1 MAALA
6 GLAAGVAWL
15 ESTTPTYVATTNL
28 LLDPITEKL
37 ASGDI
42 ASLNYLHSL
51 TMDNQIAIVKSSR
64 LLRRV
69 VENQHLLEDSEF
81 GIHPAAPSPSLV
93 GLAAYV
99 SGMTTTSQTY
109 AKRAAQLLTAGLSEA
124 TQIAGSL
131 LPTNSER
138 SEPVTRPE
146 QPAAGADDAG
156 LAPREILTAVGALGS
171 AVSAKR
177 IGQSDVMS
185 IAVTWRDPEHAARL
199 ANAVAAAYLDDPLYA
214 RLEAARRMTEWV
226 DEKLPELRERARKSE
241 EVVVKFR
248 AEHKLLEGANLS
260 SQDDNHSLNQDQ
272 MSRLN
277 ARLAEARA
285 DVAEKKAKVD
295 LLEQLDADGRGL
307 AALPDAFVTP
317 MLHTLR
323 SELADVSRKEAGLAS
338 RNSDRY
344 PDMARLRAEQA
355 NVRSAIA
362 TEEADIT
369 GKIRNEYSLALA
381 RQQSIEQ
388 VLHDST
394 DRTSL
399 DNNDAIRL
407 RELQRVAS
415 FDGNLLEAFL
425 KRAGVLQEESISET
439 RVGRVIAPAV
449 RPDAPTYPN
458 RPLVLSIAL
467 AAGMALGVG
476 LACAREMLDT
486 AFTTSRQAEEF
497 LSTPLLGSITRMRV
511 RDARI
516 DAISHLARL
525 APPPKVSQAAQ
536 TLRSGISMMNVEK
549 PPKVIQ
555 VTSAVQ
561 REGKSTASL
570 LFAASSA
577 SAGAKTLLVDANV
590 RNPTLTRYFGLNGH
604 LGLANVLLD
613 VGKLDEAVT
622 FHDVHGLWV
631 MPAGDTRQDVGDVI
645 TPARVRAVIERCRAN
660 FDCVVVDTPALAEA
674 VEPRVI
680 AAFVDKIVLVVKWGA
695 TAREVVAHNLRLI
708 QRQDK
713 VAGVAFNFVDQGLAR
728 KYDDRRLA

>member
-6 GLAAGVAWL
+6 GLAVGAAWL

-69 VENQHLLEDSEF
+69 VENQHLLEDTEF
-81 GIHPAAPSPSLV
+81 GVHPAAQSSPPA

-99 SGMTTTSQTY
+99 SRMTVASQTY

-124 TQIAGSL
+124 TRIAGVVPPS
-131 LPTNSER
+131 NSER

-146 QPAAGADDAG
+146 QSAAGADDAG

-185 IAVTWRDPEHAARL
+185 IAVTWRDPELAARL

-277 ARLAEARA
+277 SRLAEARA
-285 DVAEKKAKVD
+285 DVAENKAKVD

-317 MLHTLR
+317 MLHALR
-323 SELADVSRKEAGLAS
+323 SQLADVSRKEAGLAS

-355 NVRSAIA
+355 SVRSAIA
-362 TEEADIT
+362 AEEGDIT

-381 RQQSIEQ
+381 RQQSIER

-399 DNNDAIRL
+399 DNNDGIRL

-415 FDGNLLEAFL
+415 FDRNLLEAFL

-458 RPLVLSIAL
+458 RPLVLWIAL

-476 LACAREMLDT
+476 LACAREMFDT

-525 APPPKVSQAAQ
+525 APPPKVSRAAQ

-577 SAGAKTLLVDANV
+577 NAGAKTLLVDANV
-590 RNPTLTRYFGLNGH
+590 RNPTLTRYFGLHGH
-604 LGLANVLLD
+604 LGLTNVLLD

-645 TPARVRAVIERCRAN
+645 TPARARAVIERCRAN
-660 FDCVVVDTPALAEA
+660 FDCIVVDTPALAEA
-674 VEPRVI
+674 IEPRVI
-680 AAFVDKIVLVVKWGA
+680 AGFVDKIVLVVKWGA

>member
-1 MAALA
+1 VICALS
-6 GLAAGVAWL
+6 GLAVGAAWL

-81 GIHPAAPSPSLV
+81 GDHPATQSPPPV

-99 SGMTTTSQTY
+99 FGITAASQTY
-109 AKRAAQLLTAGLSEA
+109 AQRIAQLLTAGLSEA
-124 TQIAGSL
+124 TRIAGAIPPS
-131 LPTNSER
+131 NSER

-146 QPAAGADDAG
+146 QSAAGADAS

-185 IAVTWRDPEHAARL
+185 IAVTSRDPEHAARL

-226 DEKLPELRERARKSE
+226 DEKLPELRERARGSE
-241 EVVVKFR
+241 EVVAKFR
-248 AEHKLLEGANLS
+248 AEHKLLEGANPS
-260 SQDDNHSLNQDQ
+260 SQDDNRSLNKDQ
-272 MSRLN
+272 MSQLN
-277 ARLAEARA
+277 SRLAEARG
-285 DVAEKKAKVD
+285 DVAEKKAKVG
-295 LLEQLDADGRGL
+295 LLEQLNANGQGL

-317 MLHTLR
+317 MLNALR
-323 SELADVSRKEAGLAS
+323 SELADASRKEAGLAS

-355 NVRSAIA
+355 NVRSEIA
-362 TEEADIT
+362 AEERDVA

-415 FDGNLLEAFL
+415 FDRNLLEAFL

-439 RVGRVIAPAV
+439 RVGRVIATAV

-476 LACAREMLDT
+476 LACAREMFNS

-497 LSTPLLGSITRMRV
+497 LSMPLLGSITRMKV
-511 RDARI
+511 RDASI

-525 APPPKVSQAAQ
+525 APPPKVSRAAQ
-536 TLRSGISMMNVEK
+536 TLRSRISMMNVEK

-570 LFAASSA
+570 LLAASSA
-577 SAGAKTLLVDANV
+577 SAGAKTLLVDANA
-590 RNPTLTRYFGLNGH
+590 RNPTLTRYFGLQGH
-604 LGLANVLLD
+604 LGLTNVLLD

-631 MPAGDTRQDVGDVI
+631 MPAGDTREDVGDVV

-660 FDCVVVDTPALAEA
+660 FDCIVVDTPALAEA
-674 VEPRVI
+674 TEPRVI
-680 AAFVDKIVLVVKWGA
+680 AGFADKIVLVVKWGA
-695 TAREVVAHNLRLI
+695 TAREVVAHNLRFI

-713 VAGVAFNFVDQGLAR
+713 VAGVAFNFVDQRLAR
-728 KYDDRRLA
+728 KYDDRRLG